1 MLQGA
6 ELVKVD
12 NLNYKVINGSCR
24 VLKEIVQAG
33 WSGWRRVSGV
43 ICDRKMLAKTKKNVY
58 KTVGRPAMLYRLD
71 SVVMTKTQETELEL
85 A

>member
-1 MLQGA
+1 MLR
-6 ELVKVD
+6 
-12 NLNYKVINGSCR
+12 LNYKAINGSCR

-43 ICDRKMLAKTKKNVY
+43 ICDRIFLAKTKGNVY
-58 KTVGRPAMLYRLD
+58 KTVVRPAMLYRLD
-71 SVVMTKTQETELEL
+71 SVVMTKKTQETELEL